1 MTRRDYV
8 LLSEVCARHTLP
20 HKFIVDLCNALYMQ
34 NGRFDTERFLIE
46 IEKKR
51 GAVNGKKD

>member
-20 HKFIVDLCNALYMQ
+20 HDFIVDLCNALYMQ
-34 NGRFDTERFLIE
+34 NYNFDTKQFLLSIQKE
-46 IEKKR
+46 GNNVES
-51 GAVNGKKD
+51 V